1 MHFLSTPRY
10 VQGASIVLGSLFIAI
25 LVLAAAVAWGPHQCA
40 LVFAKIF
47 GCAVG
52 HYEGL
57 TGGMLAAGTALF
69 AGWLAWSAVQVQIA
83 AEERRAAAERV
94 EVEKVLQADLNNFAE
109 GLSSIWRILLAI
121 DAPPSIPLQDAH
133 DLLEGVVYGIETIA
147 NTDWL
152 NTSRQMVEKL
162 GWERRR
168 YYNEL
173 FQGIERLGHFRDIDN
188 FDVEAALGR
197 SDDLRFGGFPI
208 GGKSDSTLIF
218 GDRRWTVT
226 LFGTISGNGS
236 RALCPAEPRASA
248 GLARIT
254 VGSWMHC
261 CGWRAPAAA
270 GAICPNGS
278 ATIIR

>member
-40 LVFAKIF
+40 LVFPKII

-57 TGGMLAAGTALF
+57 TGGMLAAGSALF

-83 AEERRAAAERV
+83 AEERRATVERV

-109 GLSSIWRILLAI
+109 GLSSIWKILLAI
-121 DAPPSIPLQDAH
+121 DGPPSIPLQDAR
-133 DLLEGVVYGIETIA
+133 DLLEGVVYGIESIA
-147 NTDWL
+147 NTDRL
-152 NTSRQMVEKL
+152 NASRQMVEKL

-188 FDVEAALGR
+188 FDVEAALVVVRNVSLYFELLHPDTARFFKGLWR
-197 SDDLRFGGFPI
+197 HSPKAWTLGYAIAVHTGLCHINEPLFDPAGGAVDQADL
-208 GGKSDSTLIF
+208 
-218 GDRRWTVT
+218 
-226 LFGTISGNGS
+226 
-236 RALCPAEPRASA
+236 
-248 GLARIT
+248 
-254 VGSWMHC
+254 
-261 CGWRAPAAA
+261 
-270 GAICPNGS
+270 
-278 ATIIR
+278 AT